1 MRTLLTAFIGL
12 ALCSPAAAEN
22 SGPLPTF
29 AETCFQARPAGS
41 FLLVPEAQ
49 RMLEGAGPGSH
60 LSPGDRGSVRLNGLF
75 RVRDWTPES
84 TLLVALDNAG
94 SQLRIHAWGEGRGV
108 SLFLTPAGAAY
119 RITQQPG
126 EGAWKQDFRT
136 CLTSLLATD
145 DRRGFRLPH
154 GAYQV
159 HCQDGAVVVTKGNV
173 RLLTAPLEGAVKS
186 LYIEVPDYAV
196 LQDLALF
203 RSGPVPEELS
213 PVHRVVLDGK
223 QPARLAWKGA
233 LPKGARLQKL
243 GDGCV
248 ELAVEN
254 TAETASANV
263 SMARPGLFEVVA
275 QIDDATP
282 GTGIALLNAKGEPLD
297 GIEFGREGKTQIAFG
312 FGSQQQPPSLGNYDY
327 VNRPAPLIGPRHWL
341 RLVMAA
347 GSIKCWV
354 SGDGVHWGRA
364 LEGHDRYG
372 PWQSIALY
380 ARAANDRTNPD
391 NAARH
396 IRLRSLHVRDLSG
409 LTGAVAA
416 DLLVKAATAG
426 VAMKSD
432 QGESPQAWT
441 ERITR
446 LASAGSSPTAWRY
459 ACALQ
464 ALAALVQPDAAQALL
479 HRAVREH
486 LNDLRS
492 TRAKIDLLQD
502 AALVWPCRLD
512 RCQTQLEHWDRLGR
526 EVLNAGVRA
535 EFALYQQALMQTSLS
550 DPPEH
555 SGPISWELARD
566 ATILFSAE
574 RREADLIRIT
584 NLVLFWRGNDQQVGG
599 WPAGPQLDLL
609 LKWLNVHAMSGKP
622 QGRATAIN
630 SIRAVTPL
638 LSRAGNNILS
648 ELQSTLEGRQYAD
661 AARILVT
668 CAPPR
673 DEGLVPVPND
683 DRLFVSFPT
692 VVRLLMLEH
701 RGLAEAMV
709 GQVGP
714 ADQFKIEQTL
724 AQGDV
729 AAVDALSLQYCGAP
743 AAALPC
749 QWLGDRALAAADL
762 AQAILWYDE
771 GLRWA
776 APAQQ
781 PELAARKRLVSAMLG
796 LAWGQPATQP
806 VAFAGAKAP
815 PQQFEGWVR
824 DQLARRRTAAEA
836 AASADFLPAVA
847 AVQPGQFQAAIFDPL
862 NASAGQGIQGAE
874 LPYEL
879 GVVDWTW
886 RHATVLGEDSALAV
900 ERSRIVA
907 FDLVGGRVRWES
919 PLRNGP
925 SPNPSW
931 PLVRGQRIYVR
942 TAVAG
947 DRAGVACLDGKT
959 GRNLW
964 LRDCGGTAACD
975 PLWYRGRLFVLTIGP
990 AGEQVVAPLCL
1001 VELHPETGEVISRRQ
1016 ILEINEREKL
1026 PSECQA
1032 SWAGNRLVALVAGCV
1047 LSIDMQGRIA
1057 WLRQE
1062 TTLPSAIDPA
1072 FAQQRCQPAI
1082 ESGGWLFVQQPGSCA
1097 IDCLAQ
1103 ETGRLRWRRGIIGL
1117 QSIADL
1123 SGNRLLARTARGL
1136 VAMSKTTGEVLWQCE
1151 SPSMLSAFAHTTSG
1165 LILGAAPAT
1174 IGGKP
1179 QLVFLGIDPAL
1190 GQARARGAVP
1200 LEKNQPILFGPVT
1213 QRSAGPGDKA
1223 YEAVLVSP
1231 TAATL
1236 GLEEIRVLAQRLRQ
1250 EPGQIVATFDADHR
1264 IEGSLASGWRGSGA
1278 TIAHDGPAQ
1287 AGLRSLRPDG
1297 LAPDAAPQSDALL
1310 EFHNGDRLR
1319 GTIRGY
1325 VAASTQPGQSAGAQ
1339 VLVQLAGE
1347 SQSAEKPIAVETD
1360 WLRRIVFDA
1369 AGQSR
1374 HCPPRSLVCRDGRV
1388 MAFRT
1393 LRFSGDG
1400 VILLTDH
1407 GLLRLA
1413 YHDLTEIMMQPVDA
1427 WEAYQRQL
1435 AKIDPNCDAGI
1446 VRLVAGQSMILTVSA
1461 SAVPAAEVAG
1471 STCYV
1476 QPAWSRTPVPVAWS
1490 NVCTVWRAPATVVP
1504 LSLFAP
1510 QQVAERGALG
1520 SSWKWQ
1526 ADRNVAGGELCNG
1539 GVRCLWGFGVH
1550 APNEM
1555 VFRLPD
1561 SARTFH
1567 SGLGID
1573 AAVGDSG
1580 CVVAKVY
1587 LNAASGT
1594 PVYQSKPLLGGQ
1606 PAVSTGEIN
1615 LVSGNAAARQLVL
1628 VVEDGGAARGPN
1640 ADPLDIGNH
1649 VDWLEPTL
1657 LLDADKLRAAV
1668 KKYRPAAK

>member
-173 RLLTAPLEGAVKS
+173 RLLTAPLEGAVKD
-186 LYIEVPDYAV
+186 LYIEVPDYVV
-196 LQDLALF
+196 LQDLALL

-396 IRLRSLHVRDLSG
+396 IRLRSLQVRDLSG

-550 DPPEH
+550 DPPER

-630 SIRAVTPL
+630 SIRAVTPP

-648 ELQSTLEGRQYAD
+648 ELQSTLEGGQYAD

-683 DRLFVSFPT
+683 DQLFVSFPT

-862 NASAGQGIQGAE
+862 NAS
-874 LPYEL
+874 
-879 GVVDWTW
+879 
-886 RHATVLGEDSALAV
+886 
-900 ERSRIVA
+900 
-907 FDLVGGRVRWES
+907 
-919 PLRNGP
+919 
-925 SPNPSW
+925 
-931 PLVRGQRIYVR
+931 
-942 TAVAG
+942 
-947 DRAGVACLDGKT
+947 
-959 GRNLW
+959 
-964 LRDCGGTAACD
+964 
-975 PLWYRGRLFVLTIGP
+975 
-990 AGEQVVAPLCL
+990 
-1001 VELHPETGEVISRRQ
+1001 
-1016 ILEINEREKL
+1016 
-1026 PSECQA
+1026 
-1032 SWAGNRLVALVAGCV
+1032 
-1047 LSIDMQGRIA
+1047 
-1057 WLRQE
+1057 
-1062 TTLPSAIDPA
+1062 
-1072 FAQQRCQPAI
+1072 
-1082 ESGGWLFVQQPGSCA
+1082 
-1097 IDCLAQ
+1097 
-1103 ETGRLRWRRGIIGL
+1103 
-1117 QSIADL
+1117 
-1123 SGNRLLARTARGL
+1123 
-1136 VAMSKTTGEVLWQCE
+1136 
-1151 SPSMLSAFAHTTSG
+1151 
-1165 LILGAAPAT
+1165 
-1174 IGGKP
+1174 
-1179 QLVFLGIDPAL
+1179 
-1190 GQARARGAVP
+1190 
-1200 LEKNQPILFGPVT
+1200 
-1213 QRSAGPGDKA
+1213 
-1223 YEAVLVSP
+1223 
-1231 TAATL
+1231 
-1236 GLEEIRVLAQRLRQ
+1236 
-1250 EPGQIVATFDADHR
+1250 
-1264 IEGSLASGWRGSGA
+1264 
-1278 TIAHDGPAQ
+1278 
-1287 AGLRSLRPDG
+1287 
-1297 LAPDAAPQSDALL
+1297 
-1310 EFHNGDRLR
+1310 
-1319 GTIRGY
+1319 
-1325 VAASTQPGQSAGAQ
+1325 
-1339 VLVQLAGE
+1339 
-1347 SQSAEKPIAVETD
+1347 
-1360 WLRRIVFDA
+1360 
-1369 AGQSR
+1369 
-1374 HCPPRSLVCRDGRV
+1374 
-1388 MAFRT
+1388 
-1393 LRFSGDG
+1393 
-1400 VILLTDH
+1400 
-1407 GLLRLA
+1407 
-1413 YHDLTEIMMQPVDA
+1413 
-1427 WEAYQRQL
+1427 
-1435 AKIDPNCDAGI
+1435 
-1446 VRLVAGQSMILTVSA
+1446 
-1461 SAVPAAEVAG
+1461 
-1471 STCYV
+1471 
-1476 QPAWSRTPVPVAWS
+1476 
-1490 NVCTVWRAPATVVP
+1490 
-1504 LSLFAP
+1504 
-1510 QQVAERGALG
+1510 
-1520 SSWKWQ
+1520 
-1526 ADRNVAGGELCNG
+1526 
-1539 GVRCLWGFGVH
+1539 
-1550 APNEM
+1550 
-1555 VFRLPD
+1555 
-1561 SARTFH
+1561 
-1567 SGLGID
+1567 
-1573 AAVGDSG
+1573 
-1580 CVVAKVY
+1580 
-1587 LNAASGT
+1587 
-1594 PVYQSKPLLGGQ
+1594 
-1606 PAVSTGEIN
+1606 
-1615 LVSGNAAARQLVL
+1615 
-1628 VVEDGGAARGPN
+1628 
-1640 ADPLDIGNH
+1640 
-1649 VDWLEPTL
+1649 
-1657 LLDADKLRAAV
+1657 
-1668 KKYRPAAK
+1668 